1 MALVAYWQKLP
12 KILPRP
18 YYGFRGTTPM
28 AQLVSSLYLFKQL
41 GCLFKQLGCLLDI
54 LRLSAPTL
62 RPALR
67 VTFVAQSFEDTCG
80 PVLHSRRCDAR
91 ADRVHFAVAL
101 PTFRPSSG
109 GAVLHLHLAC
119 PVDSRLLGGA
129 RQLHWRTRA
138 SAVHE
143 GTIRLIAAVAMLSP
157 LGALDACGSC
167 QSCSIA

>member
-1 MALVAYWQKLP
+1 MASA
-12 KILPRP
+12 
-18 YYGFRGTTPM
+18 
-28 AQLVSSLYLFKQL
+28 AQLPWHNSSRACIYSSNLGVYSSNLGVYSSNLGVYWIYCVSQHPRSGQRYVSLSWHS
-41 GCLFKQLGCLLDI
+41 
-54 LRLSAPTL
+54 R
-62 RPALR
+62 
-67 VTFVAQSFEDTCG
+67 FEDTCG
-80 PVLHSRRCDAR
+80 PGLHSRRCDAR